1 MRTVEVKRGAV
12 VEYRGTIYQ
21 VRDIERS
28 TPTAR
33 GGNVTFRFILYSVP
47 GGHKFNLSLRADD
60 ELKEINLTRRQ
71 AGFSYKDGET
81 FVFMDAENYSQY
93 LLAPE
98 IVGDNARY
106 ISAGLEDCFI
116 QLIDDQPVALQVPTT
131 VKLGVIDTAPA
142 LKGGSAT
149 RRSKPARLETG
160 IEVQVPDYIGI
171 DDKIL
176 VNTLNGEYAGRT

>member
-1 MRTVEVKRGAV
+1 MRAAEIKRGTV
-12 VEYRGTIYQ
+12 VEYHRTIYQ
-21 VRDIERS
+21 VRDIGRS

-47 GGHKFNLSLRADD
+47 GGNKFNLSLRADD
-60 ELKEINLTRRQ
+60 ELKEIELTRRQ
-71 AGFSYKDGET
+71 AEFSYQDGET
-81 FVFMDAENYSQY
+81 LVFMDAENYSQY
-93 LLAPE
+93 RLGPE
-98 IVGDNARY
+98 IVGDNAGY

-149 RRSKPARLETG
+149 RRSKPARLVTG

-176 VNTLNGEYAGRT
+176 VNTLHGEYAGRA

>member
-1 MRTVEVKRGAV
+1 MRVAEIKRGTV
-12 VEYRGTIYQ
+12 VEYQGTIYQ
-21 VRDIERS
+21 VRDIDRS

-47 GGHKFNLSLRADD
+47 GGKKFNLSLRADD
-60 ELKEINLTRRQ
+60 ELKEIELTRRQ
-71 AGFSYKDGET
+71 AEFSYKDGET

-93 LLAPE
+93 LLSPE
-98 IVGDNARY
+98 TVGENAGY

-131 VKLGVIDTAPA
+131 IKLAVTDTAPA

-149 RRSKPARLETG
+149 HRSKPAHLETG

-176 VNTLNGEYAGRT
+176 VNTLNGEYAGRA